1 MPMIL
6 GVTGSIATGKSG
18 MCQHIVEKYGATHG
32 DADKIVHRMFDPG
45 REGFD
50 NAVAEFGED
59 IIGEDGYIDRKK
71 IGNLVFGNPEN
82 MARWMKA
89 IGNIETEMRTTIE
102 NWRASLGDNDVA
114 ILEAVN
120 LIEADYSAWCDAT
133 WLVAAE
139 DDIALPRLIARNNFS
154 EEEAKQ
160 RLGAQRKW
168 IDRTAA
174 ADHTFHNDGS
184 YPDFLEEVDRVFDDT
199 LAQFK
204 AGTLPKSQWFAWRE
218 ANPRPEPVAKD

>member
-1 MPMIL
+1 MIL

-18 MCQHIVEKYGATHG
+18 MCTHIVERYGATHG

-50 NAVAEFGED
+50 NAVAEFGEE
-59 IIGEDGYIDRKK
+59 IIGDDGYIDRKK

-89 IGNIETEMRTTIE
+89 IGNIETEMRTTVE
-102 NWRASLGDNDVA
+102 RWRATLGEDDVA

-139 DDIALPRLIARNNFS
+139 DEIALPRLIARNNFS

-168 IDRTAA
+168 TDRAAA
-174 ADHTFHNDGS
+174 ADHIFHNDGS
-184 YPDFLEEVDRVFDDT
+184 YEDFLAEVDRVFEET

-218 ANPRPEPVAKD
+218 ANPRPEPAKSS

>member
-1 MPMIL
+1 
-6 GVTGSIATGKSG
+6 
-18 MCQHIVEKYGATHG
+18 
-32 DADKIVHRMFDPG
+32 
-45 REGFD
+45 
-50 NAVAEFGED
+50 
-59 IIGEDGYIDRKK
+59 
-71 IGNLVFGNPEN
+71 
-82 MARWMKA
+82 MKA

-102 NWRASLGDNDVA
+102 NWRATLGDDDVA

-139 DDIALPRLIARNNFS
+139 DEIALPRLIARNNFS

-174 ADHTFHNDGS
+174 ADHTFHNNGS
-184 YPDFLEEVDRVFDDT
+184 YEEFLEEVDRVFEDT

-204 AGTLPKSQWFAWRE
+204 GGTLPKSQWFAWRE